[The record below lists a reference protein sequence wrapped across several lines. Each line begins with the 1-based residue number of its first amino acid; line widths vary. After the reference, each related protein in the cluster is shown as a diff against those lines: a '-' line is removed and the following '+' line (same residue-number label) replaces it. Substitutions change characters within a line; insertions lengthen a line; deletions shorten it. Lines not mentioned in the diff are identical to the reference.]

1 MQSRSSDLFILT
13 GKEEHMLLKR
23 TVAMAALMG
32 LALLVILS
40 GCRQEETKIEV
51 DKKMAEPSGESAPE
65 AVAGKDVA
73 AIQTTLGTIVLEFFE
88 DDAPNHVANF
98 KKLAGEGFYDGI
110 YFHRVIPGFMIQAGC
125 PLTRDDD
132 RSNDGTG
139 GPGYTI
145 DAEFNDRPHKR
156 GTLSMARKPDPN
168 SAGSQFFI
176 CHKAQPGLDG
186 QYTVFG
192 RVTDGMDVVDKI
204 ANAKRDKRDNPLE
217 KIVIE
222 KVSIETR

>member
-1 MQSRSSDLFILT
+1 MRTMSTLCAGILIGLLLVVAT
-13 GKEEHMLLKR
+13 GCKKEEPKMQLKEPPEQTSAR
-23 TVAMAALMG
+23 GGQEVA
-32 LALLVILS
+32 VI
-40 GCRQEETKIEV
+40 K
-51 DKKMAEPSGESAPE
+51 
-65 AVAGKDVA
+65 
-73 AIQTTLGTIVLEFFE
+73 TTLGTIVLEFFVK
-88 DDAPNHVANF
+88 DAPSHVANF

-125 PLTRDDD
+125 PLTRDDN

-145 DAEFNDRPHKR
+145 DAEFNERPHKR
-156 GTLSMARKPDPN
+156 GTLSMARSRDPN

-192 RVTDGMDVVDKI
+192 QVLEGMDVVDKI

-217 KIVIE
+217 KIFME
-222 KVSIETR
+222 QVSIEMR

>member
-1 MQSRSSDLFILT
+1 MLRRTALVVSFIMAILLMGT
-13 GKEEHMLLKR
+13 LGCQKEETETAVEKS
-23 TVAMAALMG
+23 TVEE
-32 LALLVILS
+32 
-40 GCRQEETKIEV
+40 RQEETETQVEESKEEKAPSPVGKEV
-51 DKKMAEPSGESAPE
+51 
-65 AVAGKDVA
+65 AV
-73 AIQTTLGTIVLEFFE
+73 IQTTLGTIVLEFFE
-88 DDAPNHVANF
+88 EDAPNHVANF
-98 KKLAGEGFYDGI
+98 KKLVGENYYDGI
-110 YFHRVIPGFMIQAGC
+110 YFHRIIPGFMIQAGC
-125 PLTRDDD
+125 PLTKDED

-192 RVTDGMDVVDKI
+192 QVLEGMDVVDKI

-217 KIVIE
+217 KIVME
-222 KVSIETR
+222 KVTIEVR

>member
-1 MQSRSSDLFILT
+1 MIGLLLVSAM
-13 GKEEHMLLKR
+13 GCKKEEPKMELKEPPEQIPAQGGQE
-23 TVAMAALMG
+23 VA
-32 LALLVILS
+32 VIN
-40 GCRQEETKIEV
+40 
-51 DKKMAEPSGESAPE
+51 
-65 AVAGKDVA
+65 
-73 AIQTTLGTIVLEFFE
+73 TTLGTIVLEFFE
-88 DDAPNHVANF
+88 RDAPNHVTNF
-98 KKLAGEGFYDGI
+98 KKLASEGFYDGI

-125 PLTRDDD
+125 PLTRDDKN

-156 GTLSMARKPDPN
+156 GTLSMARSTDPN

-192 RVTDGMDVVDKI
+192 QVSEGMDVVDKI
-204 ANAKRDKRDNPLE
+204 ANAKRDRRDNPLE
-217 KIVIE
+217 KIFME
-222 KVSIETR
+222 KVSIEMR

>member
-1 MQSRSSDLFILT
+1 
-13 GKEEHMLLKR
+13 MLLKR
-23 TVAMAALMG
+23 AVAMAALMS
-32 LALLVILS
+32 LFLLVVIS
-40 GCRQEETKIEV
+40 AGCRREEAKIEV
-51 DKKMAEPSGESAPE
+51 GKEMAEPSGEPAAE
-65 AVAGKDVA
+65 VAGGKEVA
-73 AIQTTLGTIVLEFFE
+73 MIQTTLGTIVLEFFE
-88 DDAPNHVANF
+88 EDAPNHAANF
-98 KKLAGEGFYDGI
+98 KKLARQGFYDGI

-125 PLTRDDD
+125 PLTRDEN

-145 DAEFNDRPHKR
+145 DAEFNDRPHER

-176 CHKAQPGLDG
+176 CLKAQPGLDG

-192 RVTDGMDVVDKI
+192 QVLEGMDVVDKI
-204 ANAKRDKRDNPLE
+204 ADAQRDKRDNPLE
-217 KIVIE
+217 KIVLE

>member
-1 MQSRSSDLFILT
+1 MLNRQTLLVGFLAVALLIAIGCRKEEAKVEVEKEATEPIGEVAPESGN
-13 GKEEHMLLKR
+13 GKE
-23 TVAMAALMG
+23 VA
-32 LALLVILS
+32 V
-40 GCRQEETKIEV
+40 
-51 DKKMAEPSGESAPE
+51 
-65 AVAGKDVA
+65 
-73 AIQTTLGTIVLEFFE
+73 IQTTLGTIVLEFFE
-88 DDAPNHVANF
+88 NDAPNHVANF
-98 KKLAGEGFYDGI
+98 KKLAREEYYDGI

-125 PLTRDDD
+125 PLTRDDN

-176 CHKAQPGLDG
+176 CHKARPDLDG

-192 RVTDGMDVVDKI
+192 RVIDGMDVVDKI
-204 ANAKRDKRDNPLE
+204 ANANRDKRDNPLE
-217 KIVIE
+217 KIVME
-222 KVSIETR
+222 RVSIETR

>member
-1 MQSRSSDLFILT
+1 MLNMQTLLVGLLAAPLLIVT
-13 GKEEHMLLKR
+13 GCRKEEAK
-23 TVAMAALMG
+23 V
-32 LALLVILS
+32 
-40 GCRQEETKIEV
+40 EV
-51 DKKMAEPSGESAPE
+51 EKDVTEPAGEVAPE
-65 AVAGKDVA
+65 AGRGKEVAV
-73 AIQTTLGTIVLEFFE
+73 IQTTLGSMILEFFE
-88 DDAPNHVANF
+88 EDAPNHVANF
-98 KKLAGEGFYDGI
+98 KKLAQERYYDGI

-139 GPGYTI
+139 GPGFTI

-156 GTLSMARKPDPN
+156 GTLSMARKSDPN

-192 RVTDGMDVVDKI
+192 RVIDGMDVVDTI
-204 ANAKRDKRDNPLE
+204 ANAKRDKKDNPLE
-217 KIVIE
+217 KIVME
-222 KVSIETR
+222 KVTIETR

>member
-1 MQSRSSDLFILT
+1 
-13 GKEEHMLLKR
+13 MLQKR
-23 TVAMAALMG
+23 AVAMAALMI
-32 LALLVILS
+32 LFLLVVLLA
-40 GCRQEETKIEV
+40 GCRKEEAQIKVGEE
-51 DKKMAEPSGESAPE
+51 MAEPSGEPAPE
-65 AVAGKDVA
+65 VAAGKEVA
-73 AIQTTLGTIVLEFFE
+73 VIQTTLGTIVLEFFE
-88 DDAPNHVANF
+88 KDAPHHVANF
-98 KKLAGEGFYDGI
+98 KKLAGQGFYDGI
-110 YFHRVIPGFMIQAGC
+110 YFHRVIPGFMIQTGC
-125 PLTRDDD
+125 PLTKDQD

-176 CHKAQPGLDG
+176 CQQAQPGLDG

-192 RVTDGMDVVDKI
+192 QVLEGMDVVDKI
-204 ANAKRDKRDNPLE
+204 ANAQRDQRDNPLE
-217 KIVIE
+217 KIVME

>member
-1 MQSRSSDLFILT
+1 MLNMQTLLVGLLATPLLITT
-13 GKEEHMLLKR
+13 GCRKEEAKVEVEKDV
-23 TVAMAALMG
+23 TEPV
-32 LALLVILS
+32 
-40 GCRQEETKIEV
+40 EEV
-51 DKKMAEPSGESAPE
+51 APE
-65 AVAGKDVA
+65 AGRGKEVAV
-73 AIQTTLGTIVLEFFE
+73 IQTTLGSMVLEFFE
-88 DDAPNHVANF
+88 EDAPNHVANF
-98 KKLAGEGFYDGI
+98 KKLTRERYYDGI

-192 RVTDGMDVVDKI
+192 RVIDGTDVVDKI
-204 ANAKRDKRDNPLE
+204 ANAERDKKDNPLE
-217 KIVIE
+217 KIIME
-222 KVSIETR
+222 KVTIETR